1 MDSKNKTL
9 RQSAI
14 AHAKQIIVKAGT
26 RLVIDRESIG
36 KLIDGIAKLRAAGH
50 RVVLVTSGA
59 VGMGMGLAGF
69 TVRPKELAKKQ

>member
-1 MDSKNKTL
+1 MENKVMDSKNKTL

-50 RVVLVTSGA
+50 RVVLVTSRR
-59 VGMGMGLAGF
+59 GLLQQMNDAF
-69 TVRPKELAKKQ
+69 E